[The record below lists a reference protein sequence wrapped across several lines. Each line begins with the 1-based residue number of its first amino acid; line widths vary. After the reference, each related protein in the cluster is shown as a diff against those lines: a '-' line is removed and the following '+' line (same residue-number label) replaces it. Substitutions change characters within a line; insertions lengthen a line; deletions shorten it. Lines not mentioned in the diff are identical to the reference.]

1 MCVFHNA
8 SKETGLCVYMFERV
22 YIYVTVNLRNQSFHV
37 MTDMFKHYAKCLFHS
52 GISRND

>member
-22 YIYVTVNLRNQSFHV
+22 YIYVTINLCNQSFHV
-37 MTDMFKHYAKCLFHS
+37 ITYMFRHYAK
-52 GISRND
+52 